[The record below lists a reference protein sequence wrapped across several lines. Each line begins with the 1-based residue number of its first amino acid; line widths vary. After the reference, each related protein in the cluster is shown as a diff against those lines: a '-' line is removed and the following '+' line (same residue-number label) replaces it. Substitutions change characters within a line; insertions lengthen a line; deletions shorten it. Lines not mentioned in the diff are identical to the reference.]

1 MSILKVD
8 QIQDT
13 AGKKILQNTGGVL
26 QVVEGTRTTG
36 TNTASSSYVDA
47 GLSASISP
55 TSSSSKVL
63 VIVAAGFGNTSS
75 SKNNNVRIVRGS
87 TEVRS
92 FSRGGC

>member
-26 QVVEGTRTTG
+26 QVVEGTRTDG

-47 GLSASISP
+47 GLSATITP

-63 VIVAAGFGNTSS
+63 VVVAT
-75 SKNNNVRIVRGS
+75 RIWQHLIQQKQQRQNCK
-87 TEVRS
+87 RLN
-92 FSRGGC
+92 